1 MKVLLFTHEQD
12 IDGIGNII
20 LGQQAFEEFDYVPCK
35 TFEINLKV
43 REKILDGSIYYYD
56 FIFVTDL
63 CIKEPLLEQIS
74 KDDQLKD
81 KILVLDHHK
90 SEIEEGNNRY
100 DFVHIIVTSDKGM
113 ESGTSLFYDYL
124 TKHHFLQPTSF
135 LDEFVELTRQY
146 DTFEWKTKYNNSKAR
161 QLHILFE
168 TLGYK
173 KYIEILNK
181 MILTQSCVVFDKDS
195 LQIIISFEKKLK
207 EDIETILE
215 KMKVHEEKIDNKI
228 YKIGFVR
235 TPYKYRNDINDIIK
249 ENNINDIDVVGLIAT
264 DKDSVSYRY
273 VKEVDVSK
281 VAMHFGGKGHKNAAS
296 SPTSNPKLVK
306 VLTTL
311 YKNNGK

>member
-1 MKVLLFTHEQD
+1 M
-12 IDGIGNII
+12 
-20 LGQQAFEEFDYVPCK
+20 
-35 TFEINLKV
+35 
-43 REKILDGSIYYYD
+43 
-56 FIFVTDL
+56 
-63 CIKEPLLEQIS
+63 
-74 KDDQLKD
+74 
-81 KILVLDHHK
+81 
-90 SEIEEGNNRY
+90 
-100 DFVHIIVTSDKGM
+100 
-113 ESGTSLFYDYL
+113 
-124 TKHHFLQPTSF
+124 
-135 LDEFVELTRQY
+135 
-146 DTFEWKTKYNNSKAR
+146 
-161 QLHILFE
+161 HILFE

-306 VLTTL
+306 VLTSL
-311 YKNNGK
+311 YRNDRK